1 MMEGSSG
8 ALGVLE
14 YKRLHNELDVDVESS
29 LN

>member
-14 YKRLHNELDVDVESS
+14 YERLHNEDYVSVEPS